1 MGLSGEGRRRRSAP
15 PSGGALRPDRD
26 QLTVK
31 TSTTAPKP
39 VSESAEAHQRFG
51 QLRRL
56 IGDPQR
62 RQRLIFGFSLLS
74 FAIVSLLAYL
84 VDQFPVSPFDL
95 TPTRALQA
103 ISNTIFLQFMILVSL
118 LGYTPWSVIMVAGGV
133 LLVSVLLDWKD
144 GAYLLLLT
152 VVQAVANQLIK
163 RAVGRPRPLNTL
175 VDVFMPV
182 AGNSFPSGHV
192 MFYTVFFGFLLF
204 LALTRLPRSL
214 WRAMA
219 VILTG
224 GLIVSVGP
232 SRMYLG
238 AHWLSDVI
246 AAYLFGIIILAF
258 GIEFYLRDFAPRT
271 PTQQEGIV
279 GAHDQAVKNAEERTP

>member
-1 MGLSGEGRRRRSAP
+1 VE
-15 PSGGALRPDRD
+15 PS
-26 QLTVK
+26 
-31 TSTTAPKP
+31 STAPKP
-39 VSESAEAHQRFG
+39 APEAAETHQRISR
-51 QLRRL
+51 LRRL

-74 FAIVSLLAYL
+74 FAIVSMLAYL

-95 TPTRALQA
+95 APTRALQA
-103 ISNTIFLQFMILVSL
+103 ISNTLFRQFMVVISL
-118 LGYTPWSVIMVAGGV
+118 FGFMPWSAITVAGGV
-133 LLVSVLLDWKD
+133 LLIRVLLGWKA
-144 GAYLLLLT
+144 GAYLLFLT
-152 VVQAVANQLIK
+152 AVQAVANQLIK
-163 RAVGRPRPLNTL
+163 QAVGRPRPLSTL
-175 VDVFMPV
+175 VDVFMSV

-204 LALTRLPRSL
+204 LAVTRLPRSL
-214 WRAMA
+214 WRTLA
-219 VILTG
+219 VILAG
-224 GLIVSVGP
+224 GMIVSVGP

-258 GIEFYLRDFAPRT
+258 GIEFYLRDIAPRA
-271 PTQQEGIV
+271 PTQPEGLV